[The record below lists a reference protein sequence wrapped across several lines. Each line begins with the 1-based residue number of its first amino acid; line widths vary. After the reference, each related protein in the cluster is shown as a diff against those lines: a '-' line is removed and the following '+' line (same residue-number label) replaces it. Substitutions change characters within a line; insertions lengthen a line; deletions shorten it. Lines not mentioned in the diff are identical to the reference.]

1 MLISL
6 PPTSAC
12 EWWGGVGGGEM
23 KKLKELR
30 LGKKAILTD
39 PPHGF
44 AGGGKSKSHP
54 RRATVGARIVAAFQR
69 AVAAQ

>member
-1 MLISL
+1 
-6 PPTSAC
+6 
-12 EWWGGVGGGEM
+12 M

-30 LGKKAILTD
+30 LGKKAEVSPTPVRIANAILTD